1 MHTQHSNSLA
11 SVAEQLQRVD
21 ATKNIPEDHKKL
33 YHLLYVAGKCLLEAA
48 YLAVASGKSK
58 TVTADHLKMIAKLEE
73 FFLTKG
79 RISSSSSKG
88 GGQAKKRGG
97 AVRLPSEY
105 FGINSGRY
113 AEEVP
118 QGHQP
123 WSTSQTRTALYASN
137 PPFKI
142 NMVPGG
148 GSKSGALSDE
158 LLADIIKKCNSD
170 KGKGEFELRV
180 SKEALPLL
188 SKLILHN
195 LVYCLKNKG
204 QKLSAISE
212 KDIKQNVSFSYVL

>member
-1 MHTQHSNSLA
+1 
-11 SVAEQLQRVD
+11 
-21 ATKNIPEDHKKL
+21 
-33 YHLLYVAGKCLLEAA
+33 
-48 YLAVASGKSK
+48 
-58 TVTADHLKMIAKLEE
+58 
-73 FFLTKG
+73 
-79 RISSSSSKG
+79 
-88 GGQAKKRGG
+88 
-97 AVRLPSEY
+97 
-105 FGINSGRY
+105 
-113 AEEVP
+113 
-118 QGHQP
+118 
-123 WSTSQTRTALYASN
+123 
-137 PPFKI
+137 
-142 NMVPGG
+142 MVPGG